1 MAAAKWPAYLL
12 RGVPPLLRDQLSEQ
26 AAADDVSLADVI
38 RQALCLHYDM
48 DCDPASNG
56 YQSALDTGGDVI
68 LVRLQPELWVAMKKE
83 TRSRYGETRKFI
95 LETLTHYLKETA
107 Q

>member
-1 MAAAKWPAYLL
+1 MSAAKWPAYLL
-12 RGVPPLLRDQLSEQ
+12 RGVNPHLRNQLSDQ

-38 RQALCLHYDM
+38 RQALCQHYGL

-56 YQSALDTGGDVI
+56 YQPTLDTGGDVI

-83 TRSRYGETRKFI
+83 TRSRYGATRQLI
-95 LETLTHYLKETA
+95 LETLTNYLEA
-107 Q
+107 E